1 MIVWLYD
8 CSMLVWLRYDGVV
21 ALFENPGTIEEIAK
35 FFKKKRA
42 NSADLDIYILFFV
55 HISITS
61 IRVSW
66 RLLKSEQTFHKSSFL
81 VFVTNTF

>member
-1 MIVWLYD
+1 M
-8 CSMLVWLRYDGVV
+8 V

-42 NSADLDIYILFFV
+42 NSADLEIYILFFV

-66 RLLKSEQTFHKSSFL
+66 RLLKSEQTFDKSSFL